1 MNALLLR
8 HPGRLT
14 IAAFALLASA
24 CSSERGEATNET
36 IDTSQ
41 RPDAQDGTGSA
52 SSPRFYIETVARGLV
67 TPWAMAFAPD
77 GRIFITERLGRI
89 RIVDDG
95 VLAEE
100 PWATVAVKEDGE
112 AGLMGIAISPD
123 FARTRHVFIV
133 GAFRDGEDD
142 LVNRVVRFTEKNGK
156 GIEPT
161 VILDSIPA
169 EKYHAGD
176 AIAFGP
182 DGMLYIATGDARDP
196 GNAQD
201 EQSLAGKVLRLEADG
216 GVPHDNPVRGS
227 LVYATGLRN
236 PQGIAWEPWTQQLF
250 AIDHGPSGFP
260 NERLRRNHD
269 ELNAIRAG
277 GNYGWPEVSGAEE
290 DPRYIAPMI
299 DWTPGIAPAGL
310 AVYTGEDFPEWR
322 GHLFVGALRGMQLR
336 RVAVARGS
344 DGSSGWRVVDEQVIA
359 HGLGRIRAVGM
370 GPDGYLYFAT
380 SNRDGRGT
388 PGEADDCLLRLAPVR

>member
-1 MNALLLR
+1 MNAFPLR
-8 HPGRLT
+8 HSFRLM
-14 IAAFALLASA
+14 IAAFALMATG
-24 CSSERGEATNET
+24 CSSERGDANEPV
-36 IDTSQ
+36 DSPQ
-41 RPDAQDGTGSA
+41 RAGAQTGPERST
-52 SSPRFYIETVARGLV
+52 SPRFSIETVASGLV
-67 TPWAMAFAPD
+67 TPWALAFAPD
-77 GRIFITERLGRI
+77 GRIFVTERLGRI
-89 RIVDDG
+89 RIVRQG

-123 FARTRHVFIV
+123 FDRTRHVFVV
-133 GAFRDGEDD
+133 GAFRSGDD
-142 LVNRVVRFTEKNGK
+142 ELVNRVVRFTEKNGK
-156 GIEPT
+156 GTEPT
-161 VILDSIPA
+161 VIIDSIPG

-182 DGMLYIATGDARDP
+182 DGMLYVATGDAREP
-196 GNAQD
+196 GDAQD
-201 EQSLAGKVLRLEADG
+201 NESLAGKILRYEPDG
-216 GVPHDNPVRGS
+216 RIPHDNPVRGS
-227 LVYATGLRN
+227 AVYASGLRN
-236 PQGIAWEPWTQQLF
+236 PQGIAWEPWTKQLF

-277 GNYGWPEVSGAEE
+277 GNYGWPTVAGE
-290 DPRYIAPMI
+290 DDDSRYVAPML

-344 DGSSGWRVVDEQVIA
+344 DGTSGWRVVDEQVIA

-370 GPDGYLYFAT
+370 GPDGFLYFAT

-388 PGEADDCLLRLAPVR
+388 PAEADDRLLRLARTP

>member
-1 MNALLLR
+1 MNAFLLR
-8 HPGRLT
+8 RRSRLA
-14 IAAFALLASA
+14 IAAFALTAGG
-24 CSSERGEATNET
+24 CSSERGEAANEAT
-36 IDTSQ
+36 DSSQ
-41 RPDAQDGTGSA
+41 RAGTQAKAGSA
-52 SSPRFYIETVARGLV
+52 SSPRFSIETVASGLV

-89 RIVDDG
+89 RIVDKG

-100 PWATVAVKEDGE
+100 PWATVPVREVGE
-112 AGLMGIAISPD
+112 AGLMGIAVSPD
-123 FARTRHVFIV
+123 FDRTRHVFVV

-156 GIEPT
+156 GTEPT

-182 DGMLYIATGDARDP
+182 DGMLYIATGDAREP

-201 EQSLAGKVLRLEADG
+201 DESLAGKILRIEPDG
-216 GVPHDNPVRGS
+216 RVPHDNPVRGS

-236 PQGIAWEPWTQQLF
+236 PQGIAWEPWTKQLF

-277 GNYGWPEVSGAEE
+277 GNYGWPAVSGA
-290 DPRYIAPMI
+290 DDDTRYVAPML

-310 AVYTGEDFPEWR
+310 AVYTGEDFPAWR
-322 GHLFVGALRGMQLR
+322 GHLFVGALRGLQLR

-370 GPDGYLYFAT
+370 GPDGFLYFAT

-388 PGEADDCLLRLAPVR
+388 PAEGDDRLLRLAPVR

>member
-1 MNALLLR
+1 MNAFP
-8 HPGRLT
+8 PGQLSRLT
-14 IAAFALLASA
+14 LPALVTLALVTTA
-24 CSSERGEATNET
+24 CSSERGEAANELA
-36 IDTSQ
+36 DS
-41 RPDAQDGTGSA
+41 AQAGTGS
-52 SSPRFYIETVARGLV
+52 SSSLVSIETVASGLV
-67 TPWAMAFAPD
+67 TPWALAFAPD
-77 GRIFITERLGRI
+77 GRIFITERPGRI
-89 RIVDDG
+89 RIVDEG

-100 PWATVAVKEDGE
+100 PWATVPVKEEGE

-123 FARTRHVFIV
+123 FARTRHVFVV
-133 GAFRDGEDD
+133 GAFRSGDDD
-142 LVNRVVRFTEKNGK
+142 LVNRVMRFTEKDGK
-156 GIEPT
+156 GTEPT

-196 GNAQD
+196 GDAQD
-201 EQSLAGKVLRLEADG
+201 GKSLAGKILRMEPDG
-216 GVPHDNPVRGS
+216 RVPHDNPVRGS

-236 PQGIAWEPWTQQLF
+236 PQGIAWEPWTKQIF

-269 ELNAIRAG
+269 ELNAIRPG
-277 GNYGWPEVSGAEE
+277 GNYGWPEVSGA
-290 DPRYIAPMI
+290 DDDSRFIAPML

-310 AVYTGEDFPEWR
+310 AVYTGEDFPAWR
-322 GHLFVGALRGMQLR
+322 GHLFVGALRGLQLR

-344 DGSSGWRVVDEQVIA
+344 DGSSGWRVVDEQVVA
-359 HGLGRIRAVGM
+359 KGLGRIRAVGM
-370 GPDGYLYFAT
+370 GPDGFLYFAT

-388 PGEADDCLLRLAPVR
+388 PAEGDDRLLRLAPAR